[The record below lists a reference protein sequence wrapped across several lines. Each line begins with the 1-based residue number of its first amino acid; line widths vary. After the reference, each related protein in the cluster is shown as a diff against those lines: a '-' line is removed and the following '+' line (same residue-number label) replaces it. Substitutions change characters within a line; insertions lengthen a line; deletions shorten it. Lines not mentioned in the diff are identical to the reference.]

1 MATDEKCQT
10 YRIEEAAE
18 LLGIPRSSMYEYVKR
33 GLVEPAFRIGR
44 SIRIPRWWVDD
55 LVAGRSRLPDTVSV

>member
-1 MATDEKCQT
+1 MATDENCRT

-18 LLGIPRSSMYEYVKR
+18 VLGIPRSTMYEYVKR

-55 LVAGRSRLPDTVSV
+55 LVAGRTQLPDTVGV